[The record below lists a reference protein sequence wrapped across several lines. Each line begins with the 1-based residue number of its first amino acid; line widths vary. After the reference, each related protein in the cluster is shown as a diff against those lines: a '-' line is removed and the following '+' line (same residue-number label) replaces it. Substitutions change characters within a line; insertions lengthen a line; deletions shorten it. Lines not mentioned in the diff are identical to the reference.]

1 MKRFILFVISS
12 CAAFYLHAQEEIR
25 FESIPKSRIGQE
37 PEILIPAKQ
46 LIFEDTFP
54 MEKFNLKDES
64 MFNQP
69 LLPDFNK
76 NLDLKKYLG
85 SPMNINITGYSW
97 GSYFNPFISSV
108 QIFNQSSYRL
118 NDKLSIGG
126 NSFGAR
132 TIFDAPVLNPGIQ
145 NMNIRGASMF
155 MQYKIS
161 DKFKV
166 ETRFSI
172 SNHKSPF
179 EP

>member
-1 MKRFILFVISS
+1 MKRFILFVISCCVVIYS
-12 CAAFYLHAQEEIR
+12 YAQEEIR
-25 FESIPKSRIGQE
+25 FDSIPKSRIGQE
-37 PEILIPAKQ
+37 LEMLSPAKQ
-46 LIFEDTFP
+46 LLFEDSFP
-54 MEKFNLKDES
+54 TESFNLKDES

-85 SPMNINITGYSW
+85 SPINVSITGYSW

-108 QIFNQSSYRL
+108 QIFNQGSYRL

-132 TIFDAPVLNPGIQ
+132 TIFDAPVMNPGIQ

-166 ETRFSI
+166 ETRVSI
-172 SNHKSPF
+172 SGHKSPF

>member
-1 MKRFILFVISS
+1 MKRFLLFVISS
-12 CAAFYLHAQEEIR
+12 CAVIYLYAQEEIR
-25 FESIPKSRIGQE
+25 FDSIPKIRIGIE
-37 PEILIPAKQ
+37 PEMLKMENP
-46 LIFEDTFP
+46 LIFEDSFP
-54 MEKFNLKDES
+54 MESFNMSYES

-69 LLPDFNK
+69 LLPDYNK
-76 NLDLKKYLG
+76 SLHLKRYLR
-85 SPMNINITGYSW
+85 SSLNVNITGCSW
-97 GSYFNPFISSV
+97 GSYFNPYVSSV

-118 NDKLSIGG
+118 NDRLSIGG

-132 TIFDAPVLNPGIQ
+132 TIFDTPVMNPGIQ
-145 NMNIRGASMF
+145 DMNLRGASMF

-172 SNHKSPF
+172 SNHKSPL

>member
-1 MKRFILFVISS
+1 MKRFILFLISS
-12 CAAFYLHAQEEIR
+12 CAIVYSYAQEEIR
-25 FESIPKSRIGQE
+25 FDSIPKNKISLE
-37 PEILIPAKQ
+37 PEMVSPVKP
-46 LIFEDTFP
+46 LIFEGTFP
-54 MEKFNLKDES
+54 MDSFNLTDET
-64 MFNQP
+64 MVNQP

-76 NLDLKKYLG
+76 NLDLKKYPGTSLNL
-85 SPMNINITGYSW
+85 NISGNSW
-97 GSYFNPFISSV
+97 GSYFNPYLSSF
-108 QIFNQSSYRL
+108 QIFNRGSFRL
-118 NDKLSIGG
+118 NERFSVGG

-132 TIFDAPVLNPGIQ
+132 TIFDAPVMNPGIQ
-145 NMNIRGASMF
+145 NMNVRGASMF